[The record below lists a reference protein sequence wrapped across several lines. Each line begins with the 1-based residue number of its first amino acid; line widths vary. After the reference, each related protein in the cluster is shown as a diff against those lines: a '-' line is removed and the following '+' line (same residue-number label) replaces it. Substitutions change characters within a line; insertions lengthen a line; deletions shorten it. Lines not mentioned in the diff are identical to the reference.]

1 MKKEI
6 PNANKDKSQKDLD
19 CDHRSL
25 RLRSVT
31 GFENRKPK
39 KLKAFSLAELV
50 FVLGIIAILYMLVMP
65 NQASTVAMAKSIEAK
80 SMLNQVYSLE
90 RNYFFMYSKYS
101 TSLEEIGFEQE
112 RLSTEGG
119 QANYR
124 IEIVEASSN
133 SFVANAVAVNDF
145 DGDGEI
151 NIWEINHDKTLKE
164 VTKD

>member
-1 MKKEI
+1 MKEKNQRI
-6 PNANKDKSQKDLD
+6 
-19 CDHRSL
+19 
-25 RLRSVT
+25 
-31 GFENRKPK
+31 K

-124 IEIVEASSN
+124 IEIVEASGN
-133 SFVANAVAVNDF
+133 TFMANAVAVNDF

-151 NIWEINHDKTLKE
+151 NIWQIDHEKALKE

>member
-1 MKKEI
+1 MRQEPI
-6 PNANKDKSQKDLD
+6 VKDLK
-19 CDHRSL
+19 RAMMASPSWL
-25 RLRSVT
+25 MAPKKMKIMN
-31 GFENRKPK
+31 ENVQAK

-151 NIWEINHDKTLKE
+151 NVWEINHDKTLKE
-164 VTKD
+164 ITKD

>member
-1 MKKEI
+1 
-6 PNANKDKSQKDLD
+6 
-19 CDHRSL
+19 
-25 RLRSVT
+25 
-31 GFENRKPK
+31 
-39 KLKAFSLAELV
+39 
-50 FVLGIIAILYMLVMP
+50 
-65 NQASTVAMAKSIEAK
+65 VAMAKSIEAK

-124 IEIVEASSN
+124 IEVTEASGN
-133 SFVANAVAVNDF
+133 TFIANAVAVNDF

-151 NIWEINHDKTLKE
+151 NIWQIDGDKVLKE

>member
-1 MKKEI
+1 MENTKLKKI
-6 PNANKDKSQKDLD
+6 KST
-19 CDHRSL
+19 L
-25 RLRSVT
+25 RQAQGSEFIR
-31 GFENRKPK
+31 K

-124 IEIVEASSN
+124 IEVAEASSN
-133 SFVANAVAVNDF
+133 TFIANAVAVNDF

-151 NIWEINHDKTLKE
+151 NIWQIDSDKVLKE

>member
-1 MKKEI
+1 MENTKLKKT
-6 PNANKDKSQKDLD
+6 KST
-19 CDHRSL
+19 L
-25 RLRSVT
+25 RQARGSE
-31 GFENRKPK
+31 FKRK

-101 TSLEEIGFEQE
+101 ASLEEIGFEQE

-124 IEIVEASSN
+124 IEVTEASGN
-133 SFVANAVAVNDF
+133 TFIANAVAVNDF

-151 NIWEINHDKTLKE
+151 NIWQIDGDKVLKE

>member
-1 MKKEI
+1 MIKKFKPQI
-6 PNANKDKSQKDLD
+6 SILKTV
-19 CDHRSL
+19 RGG
-25 RLRSVT
+25 SV
-31 GFENRKPK
+31 K

-101 TSLEEIGFEQE
+101 ANLDEIGFEQE

-124 IEIVEASSN
+124 IEIAEASS
-133 SFVANAVAVNDF
+133 STFIANAVAVSDF

-151 NIWEINHDKTLKE
+151 NVWQIDGDKVLKE
-164 VTKD
+164 ITKD